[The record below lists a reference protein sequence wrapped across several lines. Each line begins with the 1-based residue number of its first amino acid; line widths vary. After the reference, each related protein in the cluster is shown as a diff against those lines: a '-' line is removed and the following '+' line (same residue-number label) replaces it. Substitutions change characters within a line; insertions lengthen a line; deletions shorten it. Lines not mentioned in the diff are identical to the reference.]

1 MSKSKIGLQQVL
13 TQISEL
19 VCLKIDQIVQKLS
32 QNCQKNVSKLS
43 KDCQRNVSKLSLTG
57 FPFKIQNRLAAGF
70 DSNEV
75 QLISTK
81 SPGK

>member
-32 QNCQKNVSKLS
+32 QNCQKKSQNCPKIVKEMSQNCHLQVFHLKSKIGL
-43 KDCQRNVSKLSLTG
+43 QLVLTQM
-57 FPFKIQNRLAAGF
+57 KYN
-70 DSNEV
+70 
-75 QLISTK
+75 
-81 SPGK
+81 